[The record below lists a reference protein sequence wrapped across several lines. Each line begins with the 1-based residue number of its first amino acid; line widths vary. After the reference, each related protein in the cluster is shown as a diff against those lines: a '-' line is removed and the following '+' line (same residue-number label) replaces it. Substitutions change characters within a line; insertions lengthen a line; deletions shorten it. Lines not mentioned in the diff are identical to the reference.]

1 MALNSRL
8 TNGHGTKKAESKP
21 PCLGQDSSEASFHS
35 EAPLSEQP
43 KLLQSLPCLVSVPP
57 HPHWF
62 LLPACLV
69 SSISKPSFPGSA
81 FFISHLRMNPHLGI
95 YYLASALRH
104 SPSHGPDLDL
114 KYHLSS
120 LTFKLSIFKLR
131 SLTQLSSY
139 HFLLVYFTPALFTDR
154 LCPAR

>member
-1 MALNSRL
+1 MGMGLRKLKASPLALVRTALKHLS
-8 TNGHGTKKAESKP
+8 TPKP
-21 PCLGQDSSEASFHS
+21 LCLSSPSSCNHCPAWF
-35 EAPLSEQP
+35 LSP
-43 KLLQSLPCLVSVPP
+43 
-57 HPHWF
+57 PHWF

-104 SPSHGPDLDL
+104 SPSRGPDLDL